1 MIVGISFISCK
12 NMIDEIQIPVQ
23 DEKQVIFELNKGILS
38 FQNEIAFQNTVEK
51 VRNNQV
57 FVTSLTRSVKDNDFV
72 SLYEEF
78 EQAMKEAESFY
89 DREGGYEEFKVKF
102 PNLFYPERGDD
113 YSAYLPISDE
123 AIAKLANRDGKVIIA
138 GEERDLRDIFTYE
151 KLKELNLTL
160 NDEDY
165 DVMVLDSLSQMRS
178 ADFEGAIPITVYPGV
193 LVYNAAKN
201 RKIYAVSGRTLG
213 YKDLYSPLTGEVHLA
228 FRKKGAFG
236 IWYNH
241 WALTRIRINIGSQRM
256 LDGTKDGYSSH
267 NYTFEVPYNTLSVT
281 KVDDNVWRK
290 WVITFVQF
298 TYDAMDGYVFN
309 VNIEHY
315 MHQGWP

>member
-1 MIVGISFISCK
+1 MRKVYFLTLMIVGISFISCK

-123 AIAKLANRDGKVIIA
+123 AIAKLAN
-138 GEERDLRDIFTYE
+138 
-151 KLKELNLTL
+151 
-160 NDEDY
+160 
-165 DVMVLDSLSQMRS
+165 
-178 ADFEGAIPITVYPGV
+178 
-193 LVYNAAKN
+193 
-201 RKIYAVSGRTLG
+201 
-213 YKDLYSPLTGEVHLA
+213 
-228 FRKKGAFG
+228 
-236 IWYNH
+236 
-241 WALTRIRINIGSQRM
+241 
-256 LDGTKDGYSSH
+256 
-267 NYTFEVPYNTLSVT
+267 
-281 KVDDNVWRK
+281 
-290 WVITFVQF
+290 
-298 TYDAMDGYVFN
+298 
-309 VNIEHY
+309 
-315 MHQGWP
+315 